1 MDNGLADTVGE
12 GEGGTNWEST
22 LRHTQDH
29 VYNSQWEVKCLD
41 VTGSSAL
48 DDLAGVGRKKARMR
62 VSAELIP
69 RDVERELTQ
78 CCKTTI
84 LQAKSNLKVILLGNN
99 NNNLGII
106 IIIWENVVP
115 KFGEAPVLVCL
126 LLD

>member
-48 DDLAGVGRKKARMR
+48 DDLGGGWGARR
-62 VSAELIP
+62 RGCAY
-69 RDVERELTQ
+69 
-78 CCKTTI
+78 
-84 LQAKSNLKVILLGNN
+84 LQS
-99 NNNLGII
+99 
-106 IIIWENVVP
+106 
-115 KFGEAPVLVCL
+115 
-126 LLD
+126 